1 MEANEPSLRALVY
14 GGAVLGGGGGGSL
27 AAGLRTMKQALEIG
41 EPRIVSL
48 ADVPRSAVVAT
59 LSAVGSAGK
68 TSGTALDEGH
78 FRRAIDLFQRFVNR
92 RVDGFISS
100 EVGPR
105 AVTYGLLESARTGI
119 PVVDA
124 PANGRAHPLFLMGS
138 LGLHKR
144 PGYTATTVAVG
155 GQKGGSNYAEIAI
168 RASVVK
174 AAHVVRGH
182 AARSRTALAV
192 VRNAVPAQHL
202 EDNAAVGGLQYARK
216 VGGALLAAAPRGAS
230 SILRALSRMM
240 GGRVLAEGV
249 IVATRLTEQRGFT
262 IGVVQLRCRD
272 GSHLTV
278 PVCNEFI
285 AVLSGARPIASFPDL
300 VALFD
305 LSNGLPIGSAEAEVS
320 RSVAAFVVPSNR
332 LILGRAMHDR
342 DLLAQVER
350 LIGLGID
357 NHQALVPRPAA
368 GSGLSNCRR
377 HERG

>member
-1 MEANEPSLRALVY
+1 MDTSEPSLRDLVY

-27 AAGLRTMKQALEIG
+27 AAGLKSVRQTLQIG

-48 ADVPRSAVVAT
+48 ADVPRSALIAT

-68 TSGTALDEGH
+68 TSGLSLDEGH
-78 FRRAIDLFQRFVNR
+78 FRRAIELFQRFANR

-144 PGYTATTVAVG
+144 PGYAAATVAVG
-155 GQKGGSNYAEIAI
+155 GEKGSANYAEIAI

-174 AAHVVRGH
+174 AARLVRGH
-182 AARSRTALAV
+182 AARSKTALAV
-192 VRNAVPAQHL
+192 VRNAVPAEYLGH
-202 EDNAAVGGLQYARK
+202 NAAVGGLAFARTI
-216 VGGALLAAAPRGAS
+216 GRALLAASRGGAS
-230 SILRALSRMM
+230 SVLCALSRLM
-240 GGRVLAEGV
+240 GGRILAEGV
-249 IVATRLTEQRGFT
+249 IVARRLAERRGFT
-262 IGVVQLRCRD
+262 IGVLQICCRD
-272 GSHLTV
+272 GSRLTV
-278 PVCNEFI
+278 PVCNEFM
-285 AVLSGARPIASFPDL
+285 AVVHDARPVASFPDL

-305 LSNGLPIGSAEAEVS
+305 LCNGFPLASSETEVG
-320 RSVAAFVVPSNR
+320 RPVAVFAVPRGR

-342 DLLAQVER
+342 SLLEQVER
-350 LIGLGID
+350 LIQL
-357 NHQALVPRPAA
+357 R
-368 GSGLSNCRR
+368 
-377 HERG
+377 